1 MWNER
6 YGEPGYAYGTEPN
19 VFLAASAGQIPRG
32 RVLSIG
38 DGEGRNGV
46 HLATLGQAVTS
57 VDSSAVGLAKARALA
72 AERGVTIETVEADL
86 AAFDIAPASWEG
98 IVSIFCHLPPA
109 LRRRVHAQ
117 AVHGLVPGGVLVLEA
132 YTPAQLALGTGG
144 PSQVEVMPT
153 LAVLR
158 DELAGLEFV
167 HALELERDVQEG
179 AFHHGRSAVV
189 QVIARRPS

>member
-6 YGEPGYAYGTEPN
+6 YSQPGYVYGTEPN
-19 VFLAASAGQIPRG
+19 DFLAAAAAQIPRG

-46 HLATLGQAVTS
+46 HLSTLGHAVTS
-57 VDSSAVGLAKARALA
+57 VDSSTVGLAKARALA
-72 AERGVTIETVEADL
+72 AQRGVTIETVEADL
-86 AAFDIAPASWEG
+86 AVFDIAPAAWDG

-117 AVHGLVPGGVLVLEA
+117 AVQGLVPGGVFVLEA

-144 PSQVEVMPT
+144 PSDAEMMPT

-167 HALELERDVQEG
+167 HALEMERDVQEG
-179 AFHHGRSAVV
+179 AYHRGRSAVV

>member
-6 YGEPGYAYGTEPN
+6 YSEPGYAYGTEPN
-19 VFLAASAGQIPRG
+19 VFLAAAAGQIPRG

-46 HLATLGQAVTS
+46 HLATLGHAVTS

-72 AERGVTIETVEADL
+72 AERGVTIETIEADL
-86 AAFDIAPASWEG
+86 AEFIIAPATWEG

-109 LRRRVHAQ
+109 LRRRVHALAAQ
-117 AVHGLVPGGVLVLEA
+117 GLAPGGVLVLEA

-144 PSQVEVMPT
+144 PSLAEMMPT

-189 QVIARRPS
+189 QVIARRPL

>member
-6 YGEPGYAYGTEPN
+6 YSEPGYAYGTEPN
-19 VFLAASAGQIPRG
+19 VFLAAAAAQIPRG

-46 HLATLGQAVTS
+46 HLATLGHTVTS

-72 AERGVTIETVEADL
+72 TARGVTIETVEADL
-86 AAFDIAPASWEG
+86 AMFDIVPAAWEG

-117 AVHGLVPGGVLVLEA
+117 AAQGLVPGGVLVLEA

-144 PSQVEVMPT
+144 PSQAEMMPT

>member
-6 YGEPGYAYGTEPN
+6 YSQPGYAYGTEPN
-19 VFLAASAGQIPRG
+19 DFLAAVAAQIPRG

-46 HLATLGQAVTS
+46 HLATLGHAVTS
-57 VDSSAVGLAKARALA
+57 VDSSTVGLAKARALA
-72 AERGVTIETVEADL
+72 TERGVTITTVEADL
-86 AAFDIAPASWEG
+86 AAFDIAPAAWEG
-98 IVSIFCHLPPA
+98 IVSIFCHLPPP
-109 LRRRVHAQ
+109 LRRRVYAQ
-117 AVHGLVPGGVLVLEA
+117 AAQGLVPGGVFVLEA

-144 PSQVEVMPT
+144 PSQAEMMPT

-158 DELAGLEFV
+158 DELVGLEFV

-179 AFHHGRSAVV
+179 AYHGGRSAVV